1 MKLKALAMAAMVGL
15 GTLPMALQAAEVPEG
30 PHVVT
35 SGTASVDATPDIATL
50 AIEVSVSSKDA
61 AQAKK
66 QVDERVAQYFDFLQ
80 KNNIEKKDISAANLR
95 TQPEYDYLKTG
106 ESVLKGYRAV
116 RQVQVTLRQLDKLNE
131 LLDGALKS
139 GLNEIRAVELGVA
152 KPDVYREQ
160 ARQKRSRTR
169 LSRPNPWPKASTPS
183 WGRCT
188 AFATGLPT
196 TSRCRWRGCIRRP
209 VRRRKATRRKP
220 MNSKA
225 FTSTIRWM
233 WCSSCSATPC
243 SKVFV
248 LKKRFAAANLFVLIL
263 TQHLVAVFQQ
273 RVGHFAHH
281 AAFRREAVPVQHAA
295 LVQPGV
301 RSISSPD
308 ASSFRSAGEGS
319 YSRWCPGVPA
329 ARRLPTSS
337 RCGRARCPATDRSS
351 AAGTPGACRRDD
363 RRPPPALS
371 AARAGDAARE
381 VALGEAAGGHE
392 QIVQCPS
399 RSTRQLGSG
408 CG

>member
-15 GTLPMALQAAEVPEG
+15 GTLPMALQAAELPEG

-160 ARQKRSRTR
+160 ARQKAIENATQQAESLAKGFHAKLGPVYSIRYRVANCQPMPVAR
-169 LSRPNPWPKASTPS
+169 MYKAA
-183 WGRCT
+183 G
-188 AFATGLPT
+188 
-196 TSRCRWRGCIRRP
+196 
-209 VRRRKATRRKP
+209 
-220 MNSKA
+220 
-225 FTSTIRWM
+225 
-233 WCSSCSATPC
+233 
-243 SKVFV
+243 
-248 LKKRFAAANLFVLIL
+248 AAAEN
-263 TQHLVAVFQQ
+263 
-273 RVGHFAHH
+273 
-281 AAFRREAVPVQHAA
+281 
-295 LVQPGV
+295 
-301 RSISSPD
+301 
-308 ASSFRSAGEGS
+308 
-319 YSRWCPGVPA
+319 
-329 ARRLPTSS
+329 
-337 RCGRARCPATDRSS
+337 
-351 AAGTPGACRRDD
+351 
-363 RRPPPALS
+363 
-371 AARAGDAARE
+371 DAAQTYEQQSIHFDDQVDVVFELQRN
-381 VALGEAAGGHE
+381 AA
-392 QIVQCPS
+392 Q
-399 RSTRQLGSG
+399 
-408 CG
+408 

>member
-15 GTLPMALQAAEVPEG
+15 GTLPMALQAAELPEG

-160 ARQKRSRTR
+160 ARQKAIENATQQAESLAKGFHAKLGPVYSIRYRVANYQPMPVAR
-169 LSRPNPWPKASTPS
+169 MYK
-183 WGRCT
+183 T
-188 AFATGLPT
+188 AG
-196 TSRCRWRGCIRRP
+196 
-209 VRRRKATRRKP
+209 
-220 MNSKA
+220 
-225 FTSTIRWM
+225 
-233 WCSSCSATPC
+233 
-243 SKVFV
+243 
-248 LKKRFAAANLFVLIL
+248 AAAEN
-263 TQHLVAVFQQ
+263 
-273 RVGHFAHH
+273 
-281 AAFRREAVPVQHAA
+281 
-295 LVQPGV
+295 
-301 RSISSPD
+301 
-308 ASSFRSAGEGS
+308 
-319 YSRWCPGVPA
+319 
-329 ARRLPTSS
+329 
-337 RCGRARCPATDRSS
+337 
-351 AAGTPGACRRDD
+351 
-363 RRPPPALS
+363 
-371 AARAGDAARE
+371 DAAQTYEQQSIHFDDQVDVVFELQRN
-381 VALGEAAGGHE
+381 AA
-392 QIVQCPS
+392 Q
-399 RSTRQLGSG
+399 
-408 CG
+408 